1 MAKYKSWFKPIV
13 KFVKYEP
20 RIYFEAEPDERGIAL
35 SRYDKLIEAFD
46 KLNHHFVVFGRRCDH
61 IRKVRIYKVV
71 IEKRYTDETLT
82 QITEMSSM
90 IWELELIRKKR
101 KK

>member
-46 KLNHHFVVFGRRCDH
+46 KLNHHCYLSRQAR
-61 IRKVRIYKVV
+61 
-71 IEKRYTDETLT
+71 
-82 QITEMSSM
+82 SSLFCAKNALFM
-90 IWELELIRKKR
+90 VLADPGPS
-101 KK
+101 